1 MAAALATLAL
11 AAASTAARAGIH
23 VDPGGPAGKQYS
35 ALDDR
40 ARQDASGEEGSA
52 GVPGSSEQAPLF
64 GEGSGDGDGGGGAG
78 GAPGSGGSDESS
90 ASGSSGSSASGDGDG
105 QALVIGGA
113 AVAVLAAGGLLA
125 ALLIR
130 RRPDPAS

>member
-52 GVPGSSEQAPLF
+52 GVPGSSDQAPLF
-64 GEGSGDGDGGGGAG
+64 GEGSGDGDGGGG
-78 GAPGSGGSDESS
+78 GAAGSGGAGESS
-90 ASGSSGSSASGDGDG
+90 ASGSSGSAASGGGDG